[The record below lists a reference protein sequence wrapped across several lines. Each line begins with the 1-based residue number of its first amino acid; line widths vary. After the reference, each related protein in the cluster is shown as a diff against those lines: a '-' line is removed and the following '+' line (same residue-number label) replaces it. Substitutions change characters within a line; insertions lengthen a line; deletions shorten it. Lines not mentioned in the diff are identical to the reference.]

1 MNQEQEDLVKSINF
15 ANEFI
20 KIVRGFKLDQ
30 ERQDSLPQ
38 EVKEYLAN
46 EHLNKLI
53 TDQGLEP
60 EMLVWGL
67 LHMIEI
73 LLKFADLQ
81 PNDLV
86 EIIQRN
92 NIGRVSVDGDQT
104 PFEVQALELL
114 YLLDVDPSIKDH
126 CRTLY
131 LKLFSPEMAV
141 KQIVDALKCRVTTI

>member
-1 MNQEQEDLVKSINF
+1 MNQEQHDLVKSINF

-38 EVKEYLAN
+38 EIKEYLAN

-73 LLKFADLQ
+73 LLKFANLQ

-86 EIIQRN
+86 EIMDKFVETITN
-92 NIGRVSVDGDQT
+92 GNGDK
-104 PFEVQALELL
+104 E
-114 YLLDVDPSIKDH
+114 YD
-126 CRTLY
+126 
-131 LKLFSPEMAV
+131 
-141 KQIVDALKCRVTTI
+141 

>member
-1 MNQEQEDLVKSINF
+1 MNQEQKDLIKSINF

-73 LLKFADLQ
+73 LLNVAELE
-81 PNDLV
+81 PTDLV
-86 EIIQRN
+86 EIMEKFVEQISN
-92 NIGRVSVDGDQT
+92 SNGDQT
-104 PFEVQALELL
+104 
-114 YLLDVDPSIKDH
+114 
-126 CRTLY
+126 
-131 LKLFSPEMAV
+131 
-141 KQIVDALKCRVTTI
+141 

>member
-38 EVKEYLAN
+38 EIKEYLAN

-53 TDQGLEP
+53 ADQGLEP

-73 LLKFADLQ
+73 LLKFANLQ

-86 EIIQRN
+86 EIIDKFVESISN
-92 NIGRVSVDGDQT
+92 GNGD
-104 PFEVQALELL
+104 
-114 YLLDVDPSIKDH
+114 KD
-126 CRTLY
+126 Y
-131 LKLFSPEMAV
+131 
-141 KQIVDALKCRVTTI
+141 D

>member
-38 EVKEYLAN
+38 EIKEYLAN
-46 EHLNKLI
+46 EHLNQLI

-73 LLKFADLQ
+73 LLKFANLQ

-86 EIIQRN
+86 EIMDKFVESISN
-92 NIGRVSVDGDQT
+92 GNGD
-104 PFEVQALELL
+104 
-114 YLLDVDPSIKDH
+114 KD
-126 CRTLY
+126 Y
-131 LKLFSPEMAV
+131 
-141 KQIVDALKCRVTTI
+141 D

>member
-1 MNQEQEDLVKSINF
+1 MNQEQQDLVKSINF

-38 EVKEYLAN
+38 EIKEYLAN

-73 LLKFADLQ
+73 LLKFANLQ

-86 EIIQRN
+86 EIMDKFVESISN
-92 NIGRVSVDGDQT
+92 GNGD
-104 PFEVQALELL
+104 
-114 YLLDVDPSIKDH
+114 KD
-126 CRTLY
+126 Y
-131 LKLFSPEMAV
+131 
-141 KQIVDALKCRVTTI
+141 D

>member
-38 EVKEYLAN
+38 EIKEYLAN
-46 EHLNKLI
+46 EHLNKMI
-53 TDQGLEP
+53 SDQNLEP

-73 LLKFADLQ
+73 LLNVAELE
-81 PNDLV
+81 PTDLV
-86 EIIQRN
+86 KIMDKFVEQISN
-92 NIGRVSVDGDQT
+92 NNGDQT
-104 PFEVQALELL
+104 
-114 YLLDVDPSIKDH
+114 
-126 CRTLY
+126 
-131 LKLFSPEMAV
+131 
-141 KQIVDALKCRVTTI
+141 

>member
-38 EVKEYLAN
+38 EIKEYLAN

-53 TDQGLEP
+53 ADQGLEP

-73 LLKFADLQ
+73 LLKFANLQ

-86 EIIQRN
+86 EIMDKFVETITN
-92 NIGRVSVDGDQT
+92 GNGD
-104 PFEVQALELL
+104 
-114 YLLDVDPSIKDH
+114 KD
-126 CRTLY
+126 Y
-131 LKLFSPEMAV
+131 
-141 KQIVDALKCRVTTI
+141 D

>member
-1 MNQEQEDLVKSINF
+1 MNQEQMDLIKSINF

-30 ERQDSLPQ
+30 ERTDSLPQ
-38 EVKEYLAN
+38 EIKEYLAN
-46 EHLNKLI
+46 KHLNQLI

-81 PNDLV
+81 PDDLV
-86 EIIQRN
+86 EIMEKFVQTLTN
-92 NIGRVSVDGDQT
+92 ENGDKN
-104 PFEVQALELL
+104 
-114 YLLDVDPSIKDH
+114 YD
-126 CRTLY
+126 
-131 LKLFSPEMAV
+131 
-141 KQIVDALKCRVTTI
+141 

>member
-1 MNQEQEDLVKSINF
+1 MNQEQQDLVKSINF

-20 KIVRGFKLDQ
+20 KIVRGFKADQ
-30 ERQDSLPQ
+30 ERKDSLPQ

-46 EHLNKLI
+46 EHLNQLI

-73 LLKFADLQ
+73 LLKFSNLQ

-86 EIIQRN
+86 EIMEQLVE
-92 NIGRVSVDGDQT
+92 NISKENGD
-104 PFEVQALELL
+104 
-114 YLLDVDPSIKDH
+114 KD
-126 CRTLY
+126 Y
-131 LKLFSPEMAV
+131 E
-141 KQIVDALKCRVTTI
+141 

>member
-1 MNQEQEDLVKSINF
+1 MNQEQSDLIKSINF

-46 EHLNKLI
+46 EHLNQLI

-86 EIIQRN
+86 EIMEKFVQTLTN
-92 NIGRVSVDGDQT
+92 ENGDKN
-104 PFEVQALELL
+104 
-114 YLLDVDPSIKDH
+114 YD
-126 CRTLY
+126 
-131 LKLFSPEMAV
+131 
-141 KQIVDALKCRVTTI
+141 

>member
-1 MNQEQEDLVKSINF
+1 MNQEQKDLIKSINF

-86 EIIQRN
+86 EIMEKFVQTLTN
-92 NIGRVSVDGDQT
+92 ENGD
-104 PFEVQALELL
+104 
-114 YLLDVDPSIKDH
+114 KD
-126 CRTLY
+126 Y
-131 LKLFSPEMAV
+131 
-141 KQIVDALKCRVTTI
+141 D

>member
-1 MNQEQEDLVKSINF
+1 MNQEQQDLVKSINF

-38 EVKEYLAN
+38 EIKEYLAN

-73 LLKFADLQ
+73 LLKFDNLQ

-86 EIIQRN
+86 EIMDKFVESISN
-92 NIGRVSVDGDQT
+92 GNGD
-104 PFEVQALELL
+104 
-114 YLLDVDPSIKDH
+114 KD
-126 CRTLY
+126 Y
-131 LKLFSPEMAV
+131 
-141 KQIVDALKCRVTTI
+141 D

>member
-46 EHLNKLI
+46 EHLNQLI

-86 EIIQRN
+86 EIMEKFVQTLTN
-92 NIGRVSVDGDQT
+92 EKGD
-104 PFEVQALELL
+104 
-114 YLLDVDPSIKDH
+114 KD
-126 CRTLY
+126 Y
-131 LKLFSPEMAV
+131 
-141 KQIVDALKCRVTTI
+141 D

>member
-38 EVKEYLAN
+38 EIKEYLAN

-73 LLKFADLQ
+73 LLKFANLQ

-86 EIIQRN
+86 EIMDKFVESISN
-92 NIGRVSVDGDQT
+92 GNGD
-104 PFEVQALELL
+104 
-114 YLLDVDPSIKDH
+114 KD
-126 CRTLY
+126 Y
-131 LKLFSPEMAV
+131 
-141 KQIVDALKCRVTTI
+141 D

>member
-1 MNQEQEDLVKSINF
+1 MNQEQQDLIKSINF

-38 EVKEYLAN
+38 EIKEYLAN

-53 TDQGLEP
+53 TDQELEP

-73 LLKFADLQ
+73 LLKFANLQ

-86 EIIQRN
+86 EIMDKFVESITN
-92 NIGRVSVDGDQT
+92 GNGD
-104 PFEVQALELL
+104 
-114 YLLDVDPSIKDH
+114 KD
-126 CRTLY
+126 Y
-131 LKLFSPEMAV
+131 
-141 KQIVDALKCRVTTI
+141 D